1 MSLELYAKFQTF
13 DRILIERLVH
23 HLLQP
28 FRIKKRNEWF
38 YFKNDSELAYAMN
51 TIKRS
56 LEFINNFDIKN
67 YTEFKEQSK
76 NIDINKELTDVKT
89 LENLQNKLESS
100 NKQYYDNRR
109 QHNIKITQQRSARSG
124 NFKGVSFDSQNKQ
137 WMAQLQYNNKQYFLG
152 YFLDE
157 IDGAKAYNDFA
168 LYLNQTENTKF
179 LLNDIPGY
187 KTVPRNIPQLNRLEK
202 MEKKS
207 SKYKGVSYDS
217 RRKHWVAGIRFTGK
231 TYNLGN
237 SLDEI
242 ECAKLY
248 NQQAMYFN
256 NKFKTDY
263 QLNDIP
269 GFITEPKDIYQEIQD
284 NKKKTSRY
292 IGVSLTAAGKWAC
305 SYMMNR
311 KKVHIGTFDTELEA
325 CREYNKT
332 VTELNINGCNYKVNK
347 IEEEQN

>member
-1 MSLELYAKFQTF
+1 
-13 DRILIERLVH
+13 
-23 HLLQP
+23 
-28 FRIKKRNEWF
+28 
-38 YFKNDSELAYAMN
+38 MN

-56 LEFINNFDIKN
+56 LEFINQFNIEN
-67 YTEFKEQSK
+67 YNKFKEQSK
-76 NIDINKELTDVKT
+76 KIDVNSEL
-89 LENLQNKLESS
+89 
-100 NKQYYDNRR
+100 
-109 QHNIKITQQRSARSG
+109 ITKKVTRTAIPRSG
-124 NFKGVSFDSQNKQ
+124 TFRGVSFDSQNKQ
-137 WMAQLQYNNKQYFLG
+137 WVAQLQYNNKQYFLG
-152 YFLDE
+152 YFTDE

-187 KTVPRNIPQLNRLEK
+187 KTVPRNIPELNRLEK

-248 NQQAMYFN
+248 NQQAMYYN
-256 NKFKTDY
+256 NKFKTNY
-263 QLNDIP
+263 QLNDIT

-284 NKKKTSRY
+284 NKKKTSKY
-292 IGVSLTAAGKWAC
+292 IGVSLTAVGKWAC

-311 KKVHIGTFDTELEA
+311 KKVHIGTFNTELEA
-325 CREYNKT
+325 CLEYNRV
-332 VTELNINGCNYKVNK
+332 VTELNKNGCNYKVNK
-347 IEEEQN
+347 IEKDVN